1 MFNILSY
8 LIQKSFSIISILKE
22 REYRLFWIGAVF
34 SNLGM
39 WILISGRLWLM
50 HLLTGSATMLGLLTF
65 ANTIPILIFSM
76 WGGVLADKFNRLQT
90 IRFTRSLFA
99 LQAFV
104 TAALIIAN
112 LMTPWLLITI
122 AFLTGMLLAFDIP
135 ARQSIIADI
144 VPKSR
149 LLEAIVL

>member
-1 MFNILSY
+1 MVLD
-8 LIQKSFSIISILKE
+8 QKQKRTYPFVAFRYSN
-22 REYRLFWIGAVF
+22 YRLFWVGNAF
-34 SNLGM
+34 SNIGIWVLM
-39 WILISGRLWLM
+39 AGRLWLM

-112 LMTPWLLITI
+112 L
-122 AFLTGMLLAFDIP
+122 
-135 ARQSIIADI
+135 IISDAE
-144 VPKSR
+144 P
-149 LLEAIVL
+149 